1 MEPDS
6 PGYHITV
13 EVWLLRNT
21 GGFSVFQQGFA
32 VASATVTWDTTWL
45 LSSVTLQ
52 HKALQPSSNGWA
64 GCAREPKLNCEVC
77 YPLHYLMS
85 LTFFFLL
92 LLLFGSLLSFSSCIF
107 FFFLCVLGASFK
119 VSSLKSQY
127 RSSSSFFT
135 HRVTYVCVLQLIH
148 EEKLMSLIWFQQHA

>member
-32 VASATVTWDTTWL
+32 VASATVTWDTTWF

-52 HKALQPSSNGWA
+52 HKALQPWSNGWA

-92 LLLFGSLLSFSSCIF
+92 LLLFGSLLSFSSCI

>member
-52 HKALQPSSNGWA
+52 HKALQPWSNGWA

-85 LTFFFLL
+85 LTFFFSSPSPFWKSAQ
-92 LLLFGSLLSFSSCIF
+92 LFFMY

>member
-32 VASATVTWDTTWL
+32 VASATVTWDTTWF

-107 FFFLCVLGASFK
+107 FFFSVCWVHPLRFPVLSHSISLLALSSPT
-119 VSSLKSQY
+119 VSHM
-127 RSSSSFFT
+127 F
-135 HRVTYVCVLQLIH
+135 VCL
-148 EEKLMSLIWFQQHA
+148 S

>member
-32 VASATVTWDTTWL
+32 VASATVTWDTTWF

-52 HKALQPSSNGWA
+52 HKALQPWSNGWA

-85 LTFFFLL
+85 LTFFF
-92 LLLFGSLLSFSSCIF
+92 FSFSFLEVCSAFLHVF
-107 FFFLCVLGASFK
+107 FFFFSVCWVHPLRFPVLSHSIGLLALSSPT
-119 VSSLKSQY
+119 VSHM
-127 RSSSSFFT
+127 F
-135 HRVTYVCVLQLIH
+135 VCF
-148 EEKLMSLIWFQQHA
+148 S